1 MTPEDLAE
9 THALAFSATRS
20 WDAAEFSAL
29 LNDPATFATGSA
41 NSFVLMRVILDEAEV
56 LTLATRPQ
64 YRRQGLARGA
74 LSEAESK
81 AQASG
86 STSVFLEVAEDN
98 AAARALYASC
108 GYQQVGRRQRYYT
121 PKNAAPIAALI
132 LRKDLAP
139 S

>member
-1 MTPEDLAE
+1 
-9 THALAFSATRS
+9 
-20 WDAAEFSAL
+20 
-29 LNDPATFATGSA
+29 
-41 NSFVLMRVILDEAEV
+41 MRVVLDEAEV

-74 LSEAESK
+74 LSEAEGK

-86 STSVFLEVAEDN
+86 ATSVFLEVAEDN

-108 GYQQVGRRQRYYT
+108 GYQQVGRRPGYYT

>member
-9 THALAFSATRS
+9 TDALSFSATRS

-29 LNDPATFATGSA
+29 LNNPATFVTGSA

-86 STSVFLEVAEDN
+86 ATSVFLEVAEDN

-108 GYQQVGRRQRYYT
+108 GYQQVGRRPGYYT